1 VSRHAPPR
9 LPHLSS
15 AAWQMVL
22 GGVFQVT
29 IGTAFGEWPDFLARF
44 NTYALAAF
52 LYLLIVG
59 SLTGFIA
66 FNWLLGHIPAAKVGT
81 YAYVNPVIAVFIGM
95 IAGEPIDNWEVFVG
109 FVIILMGVYLVR
121 GDHVPS
127 EEIELEPD

>member
-1 VSRHAPPR
+1 
-9 LPHLSS
+9 
-15 AAWQMVL
+15 
-22 GGVFQVT
+22 
-29 IGTAFGEWPDFLARF
+29 
-44 NTYALAAF
+44 
-52 LYLLIVG
+52 
-59 SLTGFIA
+59 
-66 FNWLLGHIPAAKVGT
+66 LGHIPAAKVGT